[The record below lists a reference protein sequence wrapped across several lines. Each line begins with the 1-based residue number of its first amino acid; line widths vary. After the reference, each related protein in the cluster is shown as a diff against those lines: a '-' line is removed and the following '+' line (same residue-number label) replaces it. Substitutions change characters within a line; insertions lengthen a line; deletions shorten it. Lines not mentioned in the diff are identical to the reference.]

1 MKQIEKGFSITQQ
14 QCSVQCKTIRH
25 QFEDQYT
32 PNLLFQINEIKKE
45 IPKANKTKQNK
56 KKRNKKIIFPNR
68 SVKHHEA

>member
-45 IPKANKTKQNK
+45 IPKANKK
-56 KKRNKKIIFPNR
+56 KKKKNAT
-68 SVKHHEA
+68 KK

>member
-32 PNLLFQINEIKKE
+32 PNLLFQINETKKE
-45 IPKANKTKQNK
+45 IPKANKK
-56 KKRNKKIIFPNR
+56 KKNATKK
-68 SVKHHEA
+68 

>member
-1 MKQIEKGFSITQQ
+1 MKQIEKGFSTTQQ

-45 IPKANKTKQNK
+45 IPKANKKK

>member
-32 PNLLFQINEIKKE
+32 PNLVFQINEIKKE
-45 IPKANKTKQNK
+45 IPKANKTTTTK
-56 KKRNKKIIFPNR
+56 KKNATKK
-68 SVKHHEA
+68 